1 MIKKNVILSKELTTG
16 DLIIIT
22 HSNIIHDIGFV
33 LKTTNTRVFIN
44 WMKEKTG
51 FYGLGGELHIL
62 HVTDKF
68 DASEVADNVSYYI
81 QKVLK

>member
-1 MIKKNVILSKELTTG
+1 
-16 DLIIIT
+16 
-22 HSNIIHDIGFV
+22 
-33 LKTTNTRVFIN
+33 
-44 WMKEKTG
+44 MKEKTG